1 METGLEKGNGTGPLG
16 ERQALLEERVR
27 QKIADYERYSFS
39 TEESRALTI
48 FFDLAQEFN
57 NLDDLYSISVVI
69 PKIFH
74 GFDACIHLMTKDK
87 DFRLVRC
94 SDPGKPL
101 SLLDIDDPSVVE
113 SPFEQ
118 GNNFIVPIR
127 GNRLLITQL
136 PITPIGEVIGLLEIC
151 PTRELT
157 PHEKLYF
164 QKYCN
169 RIGFQIHN
177 KMLNLKNQEHISF
190 IQNLVTDIGH
200 NVIVPNMYYKL
211 LFKQLERRIKD
222 LRAVLDRLDR
232 EMDKDRR
239 GTADRWKDAY
249 YDLEEIHIQLFDQYR
264 IISSH
269 FEQTSLFLESLL
281 RRSHFEKGQYVLV
294 KRHCN
299 FKSQIIDPQI
309 ERFRSRLQEKGIEI
323 DTSMGGVPDEDVWL
337 AADLGLISQV
347 FANLFSNAV
356 KYTRE
361 VRDRRGTPRRFL
373 SYGWEPMQG
382 HFGDNRCAIKLNVFT
397 TGPHISP
404 EDRVHLFEPEFRGS
418 AAMDEYG
425 TGHGLFFVKEIVQLH
440 GGEVGYE
447 PTEMGNNFYIIL
459 PCESWG
465 RPHEETGGSLA
476 EPF

>member
-1 METGLEKGNGTGPLG
+1 MGSGTDMKGVGPAVD
-16 ERQALLEERVR
+16 RKAFLEERVR

-39 TEESRALTI
+39 DDEGRALTI

-69 PKIFH
+69 PRIFH
-74 GFDACIHLMTKDK
+74 GFHSCLHLLTKEST
-87 DFRLVRC
+87 FRLIRC
-94 SDPGKPL
+94 SDPGTSHSQLEFFHL
-101 SLLDIDDPSVVE
+101 SEVDR
-113 SPFEQ
+113 PFEH
-118 GNNFIVPIR
+118 GKNLVFPIR
-127 GNRLLITQL
+127 GNRRFMEQL
-136 PITPIGEVIGLLEIC
+136 PISPKGDVIGLLEVSAN
-151 PTRELT
+151 RELT
-157 PHEKLYF
+157 GHEKLFYE
-164 QKYCN
+164 KYCN
-169 RIGFQIHN
+169 RIGFQIHI

-222 LRAVLDRLDR
+222 MRAVLDRFQG
-232 EMDKDRR
+232 EV
-239 GTADRWKDAY
+239 GGGVQTSEQRWRSAL
-249 YDLEEIHIQLFDQYR
+249 YDLDEIHAQLQEQYK

-299 FKSQIIDPQI
+299 FKSQIIEPQI
-309 ERFRSRLQEKGIEI
+309 DRFRSRLAERGIEI
-323 DTSMGGVPDEDVWL
+323 DTSMGGVPDEEVWL

-361 VRDRRGTPRRFL
+361 VRDRQGRPRKFL
-373 SYGWEPMQG
+373 SYGWEPMPG
-382 HFGDNRCAIKLNVFT
+382 YFGDDNSCAIKLNVFT
-397 TGPHISP
+397 TGPHI
-404 EDRVHLFEPEFRGS
+404 DREERKHLFEPEFRGS
-418 AAMDEYG
+418 GSVDEYG
-425 TGHGLFFVKEIVQLH
+425 TGHGLFFVKEIVSLH

-447 PTEMGNNFYIIL
+447 STEMGNNFYIIL

-465 RPHEETGGSLA
+465 RR
-476 EPF
+476 